1 MFYTIQNA
9 FCVLSLI
16 VATLMT
22 DFKLKKLAFRAW
34 LPFDFTSSWF
44 TFSMTFIYQ
53 FVGSMV
59 ISAGISIFDTLFAGL
74 LLQICC
80 QFEILVNRLHNI
92 GGDEILSLKHCVR
105 HHNAIYRFVSFML
118 LFKQSNELAK
128 IIEDH
133 RKTKINCIF
142 ISFLFYD

>member
-22 DFKLKKLAFRAW
+22 DFKFKKLAFRAW

-44 TFSMTFIYQ
+44 AFSMTFIYQ

-92 GGDEILSLKHCVR
+92 GGDEIQSLKHCVR
-105 HHNAIYRFVSFML
+105 HHNAIYRFVSFVL
-118 LFKQSNELAK
+118 LFKQGNELAK
-128 IIEDH
+128 IIED
-133 RKTKINCIF
+133 
-142 ISFLFYD
+142 